1 MTDIW
6 TVASDTFIS
15 PPRITHR
22 AWTKEDKYRSFC
34 DSSPNLCQEEI
45 KWYSLEQEALLDKI
59 HHKSHVDSSCVY
71 WVCMFHVCWLFTGY
85 SAASSSPT
93 LAPARPVIGPRLVT
107 WPRARLWL
115 ANQPP
120 SSYFILIG
128 VPPPKEQLGQKPR
141 PEFLQQQQQRLFHQT
156 VFCHAHAEQRLG
168 SDFSNASTINFTPHP
183 KETNEEWSFGKH
195 KMFVGCW
202 RWYCREFEFEL

>member
-1 MTDIW
+1 MLIVPACIVSVYVSCLLIVHW
-6 TVASDTFIS
+6 LQRSIFI
-15 PPRITHR
+15 PHP
-22 AWTKEDKYRSFC
+22 
-34 DSSPNLCQEEI
+34 
-45 KWYSLEQEALLDKI
+45 
-59 HHKSHVDSSCVY
+59 
-71 WVCMFHVCWLFTGY
+71 G
-85 SAASSSPT
+85 
-93 LAPARPVIGPRLVT
+93 PARPVIGPRLVT

-128 VPPPKEQLGQKPR
+128 VPPPKEHRGQKPR

-168 SDFSNASTINFTPHP
+168 SDFSNALTINFTPHP

-195 KMFVGCW
+195 KMFVGWW
-202 RWYCREFEFEL
+202 RWSCGEFISLI